1 VGNYESSHV
10 YRFDL
15 ATGSVLD
22 SFNTGTP
29 PHTVV
34 GIRVKK

>member
-1 VGNYESSHV
+1 V

-15 ATGSVLD
+15 GTGFVLD

-34 GIRVKK
+34 GIRVMK

>member
-1 VGNYESSHV
+1 V

-15 ATGSVLD
+15 ATGAVL
-22 SFNTGTP
+22 SAFNTGTP

-34 GIRVKK
+34 DVAVRK